1 VSSVSVWDHD
11 FVEQERGT
19 SNESRGDRHVSVVQL
34 QCADDTPGFTTF
46 FEPEG
51 GDRFIAP
58 GDHLTINFDTAGR
71 QEIELTMRKEGLVFW
86 RPMVGDVKVTIV
98 DQRTGEEITNLW

>member
-1 VSSVSVWDHD
+1 M
-11 FVEQERGT
+11 EQERT
-19 SNESRGDRHVSVVQL
+19 SNEGRGHRHVSVVQL
-34 QCADDTPGFTTF
+34 HCADDAPGFTTF

-58 GDHLTINFDTAGR
+58 GDHLTITFDTAGR
-71 QEIELTMRKEGLVFW
+71 QEIELTIYKDGLVFW
-86 RPMVGDVKVTIV
+86 RPMVGDVGVTIV